1 MTSFISLPD
10 RYTTL
15 LSVLLFTVLAAELG
29 LLIYKHSN
37 KAPLRKCL
45 RCGLITAVNAV
56 VLICSVQSE
65 PTNVFV
71 TAVKGLPWLFFV
83 ALILLTAVH
92 ITLAFPKEKY
102 RAKNSL
108 SLNSVREAVDDLP
121 MGICFAD
128 PIGRIVLINQKMQTL
143 TGEILGVIPQMLCEL
158 TDALSAPKNG
168 TLLSEDM
175 IRTADGRVYRFRKYE
190 HTVDNH
196 SGWRQIT
203 ASDITERYAV
213 GEQLRAENEKLKKIN
228 GKLQKMYE
236 RMSDDIREKES
247 LELKIYVHDT
257 IGRSILTVQ
266 DIMQSDEE
274 TEQKIE
280 ALREAEG
287 VLSGRRTAFAG
298 TMDEVKQ
305 TAAQIGVKVRVSGY
319 IPADTVIE
327 SLTAAAAR
335 ECVTNCVKHAKGN
348 EITVTAENLGSIYRI
363 AITNNGEKPKGKI
376 IEGSG
381 LSSLRRSVEASG
393 GEMTVSHYPAF
404 CLVLNLPGKENDEE

>member
-37 KAPLRKCL
+37 KAPIRKCL

-65 PTNVFV
+65 PTN
-71 TAVKGLPWLFFV
+71 AVVSAIQSLPWFV
-83 ALILLTAVH
+83 YTALILLTAVH
-92 ITLAFPKEKY
+92 IALAFPKEKH

-108 SLNSVREAVDDLP
+108 SLNSVREAIDDLP

-128 PIGRIVLINQKMQTL
+128 PIGRIVLINQKMQAL
-143 TGEILGVIPQMLCEL
+143 TGEILGVIPQLLCEL
-158 TDALSAPKNG
+158 TDALSAPKSG
-168 TLLSEDM
+168 TLLSADM
-175 IRTADGRVYRFRKYE
+175 IRTADGKVYRFRSYE
-190 HTVDNH
+190 HTVDDRP
-196 SGWRQIT
+196 GWRQIT
-203 ASDITERYAV
+203 ASDITERYAI
-213 GEQLRAENEKLKKIN
+213 GEQLRTENEKLKKIN

-280 ALREAEG
+280 ALREAVG

-319 IPADTVIE
+319 IPSDTVIE
-327 SLTAAAAR
+327 SLAAAAAR
-335 ECVTNCVKHAKGN
+335 ECVTNCIKHAKGN
-348 EITVTAENLGSIYRI
+348 EITVTAEDLGSIYRI
-363 AITNNGEKPKGKI
+363 VITNNGEKPKGKI

-381 LSSLRRSVEASG
+381 LSSLRHSVLASG

>member
-1 MTSFISLPD
+1 M
-10 RYTTL
+10 
-15 LSVLLFTVLAAELG
+15 LF
-29 LLIYKHSN
+29 N
-37 KAPLRKCL
+37 K
-45 RCGLITAVNAV
+45 
-56 VLICSVQSE
+56 Q
-65 PTNVFV
+65 
-71 TAVKGLPWLFFV
+71 
-83 ALILLTAVH
+83 
-92 ITLAFPKEKY
+92 
-102 RAKNSL
+102 
-108 SLNSVREAVDDLP
+108 
-121 MGICFAD
+121 
-128 PIGRIVLINQKMQTL
+128 MQAL
-143 TGEILGVIPQMLCEL
+143 TGEILGVIPQLLCEL

-168 TLLSEDM
+168 KLLSADM
-175 IRTADGRVYRFRKYE
+175 IRTADGKVYRFRSYE
-190 HTVDNH
+190 HTVDDRP
-196 SGWRQIT
+196 GWRQIT

-213 GEQLRAENEKLKKIN
+213 GEQLRTENEKLKKIN

-280 ALREAEG
+280 ALREAVG

-319 IPADTVIE
+319 IPSDTAVE
-327 SLTAAAAR
+327 SLAAAAAR

-348 EITVTAENLGSIYRI
+348 EITVTAEDLGSIYRI

-381 LSSLRRSVEASG
+381 LSSLRRSALASG

>member
-15 LSVLLFTVLAAELG
+15 LSVLLFTVLAAEAG

-37 KAPLRKCL
+37 RAPVRKCL
-45 RCGLITAVNAV
+45 PCGIITAVNAV
-56 VLICSVQSE
+56 MLLCTVQKQ
-65 PTNVFV
+65 PTA
-71 TAVKGLPWLFFV
+71 AVVSAVQGLPWLV
-83 ALILLTAVH
+83 LAVLLLLTAVH
-92 ITLAFPKEKY
+92 IAVAFPKEK
-102 RAKNSL
+102 RMAKNSL

-143 TGEILGVIPQMLCEL
+143 SGEILGVVPQLLCEL
-158 TDALSAPKNG
+158 TDALSAPRNG

-175 IRTADGRVYRFRKYE
+175 LRTADGRVYRFRRYE
-190 HTVDNH
+190 HTVDNQ

-213 GEQLRAENEKLKKIN
+213 GEQLRLENEELKKIN
-228 GKLQKMYE
+228 VRLRKMYE

-247 LELKIYVHDT
+247 LELKIYIHDT
-257 IGRSILTVQ
+257 IGRSILTVR
-266 DIMQSDEE
+266 DIMQSGEE

-280 ALREAEG
+280 TLREAVG
-287 VLSGRRTAFAG
+287 VLSGRRTALAG
-298 TMDEVKQ
+298 TMDEVRQ
-305 TAAQIGVKVRVSGY
+305 TAEKIGVRVKVSGY
-319 IPADTVIE
+319 IPPGTAAE
-327 SLTAAAAR
+327 SLAAAAAR
-335 ECVTNCVKHAKGN
+335 ECATNCIKHAKGN
-348 EITVTAENLGSIYRI
+348 EITVTAENLGSIWRI
-363 AITNNGEKPKGKI
+363 AVTNNGEKPKGKI

>member
-1 MTSFISLPD
+1 MNAFISLSD

-15 LSVLLFTVLAAELG
+15 LAVLLFTVLVAELG

-37 KAPLRKCL
+37 RAPVRKCL
-45 RCGLITAVNAV
+45 RCGIITAVNAV
-56 VLICSVQSE
+56 VLFCSVQSE
-65 PTNVFV
+65 PTDVFAS
-71 TAVKGLPWLFFV
+71 AVCGLPWFV
-83 ALILLTAVH
+83 YTALILLTVVH
-92 ITLAFPKEKY
+92 IALALSKEKH
-102 RAKNSL
+102 RAENSL
-108 SLNSVREAVDDLP
+108 SLNSVKKAIDDLP

-143 TGEILGVIPQMLCEL
+143 TGEILGIVPQLFCEL

-168 TLLSEDM
+168 TLLSEDL
-175 IRTADGRVYRFRKYE
+175 IRTADGKVYRFRNYE
-190 HTVDNH
+190 HTVDDRP
-196 SGWRQIT
+196 GWRQIT
-203 ASDITERYAV
+203 ASDITERYAI
-213 GEQLRAENEKLKKIN
+213 GKQLRTENEKLKKIN

-266 DIMQSDEE
+266 DIMQSGEE

-280 ALREAEG
+280 ALREAVG
-287 VLSGRRTAFAG
+287 VLSSRRTAFAG

-305 TAAQIGVKVRVSGY
+305 TAAQMGVKVRVSGY
-319 IPADTVIE
+319 IPADTVME
-327 SLTAAAAR
+327 SLAAAAAR

-348 EITVTAENLGSIYRI
+348 EITVTAEDLGSIYRI

>member
-1 MTSFISLPD
+1 MTAFFYLPD

-37 KAPLRKCL
+37 RAPVRKCL
-45 RCGLITAVNAV
+45 LCGIITAVNAV
-56 VLICSVQSE
+56 MLLCTVQKQS
-65 PTNVFV
+65 TD
-71 TAVKGLPWLFFV
+71 AVVSAVQGLPWLV
-83 ALILLTAVH
+83 CAALILLTAIH
-92 ITLAFPKEKY
+92 IGLAFPKEKD

-108 SLNSVREAVDDLP
+108 SLNSVREAVDNLP

-128 PIGRIVLINQKMQTL
+128 PIGRIVLINQKMQAL
-143 TGEILGVIPQMLCEL
+143 TGEILGVVPQLLCEL
-158 TDALSAPKNG
+158 TDAMPAPKNG
-168 TLLSEDM
+168 TLLSEDI
-175 IRTADGRVYRFRKYE
+175 IRTADGKVYRFRRYE
-190 HTVDNH
+190 HTVENQP
-196 SGWRQIT
+196 GWRQIT
-203 ASDITERYAV
+203 ASDVTERYAV
-213 GEQLRAENEKLKKIN
+213 GEQLRLENEKLKKIN

-266 DIMQSDEE
+266 DIMQSGEE

-280 ALREAEG
+280 ALREAVG

-298 TMDEVKQ
+298 TMDEAKRS
-305 TAAQIGVKVRVSGY
+305 AAQMGVKIRVHGY
-319 IPADTVIE
+319 IPADTVAE
-327 SLTAAAAR
+327 SLAAAAAR
-335 ECVTNCVKHAKGN
+335 ECVTNCIKHARGN
-348 EITVTAENLGSIYRI
+348 EITVTAEDLGSIYRI
-363 AITNNGEKPKGKI
+363 AVTNNGEKPKKKI

>member
-10 RYTTL
+10 RYATL

-37 KAPLRKCL
+37 RAPVRKCL
-45 RCGLITAVNAV
+45 RCGIITAVNAV
-56 VLICSVQSE
+56 VLLCSVQSE
-65 PTNVFV
+65 PTDVFAS
-71 TAVKGLPWLFFV
+71 AVCGLPWFV
-83 ALILLTAVH
+83 YTALILLTVVH
-92 ITLAFPKEKY
+92 IALAFPKEKH

-108 SLNSVREAVDDLP
+108 SLNSVREAIDDLP

-128 PIGRIVLINQKMQTL
+128 PIGRIVLINKKMQAL
-143 TGEILGVIPQMLCEL
+143 TGEILGIVPQLFCEL

-168 TLLSEDM
+168 TLLSEDL
-175 IRTADGRVYRFRKYE
+175 IRTADGKVYRFRSYE
-190 HTVDNH
+190 HTVDDRP
-196 SGWRQIT
+196 GWRQIT

-213 GEQLRAENEKLKKIN
+213 GEQLRTENEKLKKIN

-266 DIMQSDEE
+266 DIMQSGEE

-280 ALREAEG
+280 ALREAVG

-305 TAAQIGVKVRVSGY
+305 TAAQMGVKVRVSGY
-319 IPADTVIE
+319 IPADTIME
-327 SLTAAAAR
+327 SLAVAAAR

-348 EITVTAENLGSIYRI
+348 EITVIAEDLGSIWRI

-393 GEMTVSHYPAF
+393 GEMTVSQYPAF

>member
-10 RYTTL
+10 RYATL
-15 LSVLLFTVLAAELG
+15 LSVMLFTVLAAELG
-29 LLIYKHSN
+29 LLIYKHGN
-37 KAPLRKCL
+37 RAPARRCL
-45 RCGLITAVNAV
+45 CCGTITAVNAA
-56 VLICSVQSE
+56 VLLCAMQNEATDSFVSAVQ
-65 PTNVFV
+65 
-71 TAVKGLPWLFFV
+71 GLPWLV
-83 ALILLTAVH
+83 YAALILLTAVH
-92 ITLAFPKEKY
+92 IAIAFPKENR

-108 SLNSVREAVDDLP
+108 SLNSIREAVDDLP

-128 PIGRIVLINQKMQTL
+128 PIGRIVLINQKMQAL
-143 TGEILGVIPQMLCEL
+143 AGEILGFIPQLFCEL

-175 IRTADGRVYRFRKYE
+175 IRTADGKVYRFRRYE

-203 ASDITERYAV
+203 VSDITERYAV
-213 GEQLRAENEKLKKIN
+213 GEQLRLENERLKKIN
-228 GKLQKMYE
+228 GKLHEMYE

-247 LELKIYVHDT
+247 LEMKIYIHDT

-266 DIMQSDEE
+266 DIMQSGEE
-274 TEQKIE
+274 TEHKIE
-280 ALREAEG
+280 ALREAVG
-287 VLSGRRTAFAG
+287 VLSGRRTTFAG

-305 TAAQIGVKVRVSGY
+305 TAAKMGVKVRVSGC

-327 SLTAAAAR
+327 SLAAAAAR
-335 ECVTNCVKHAKGN
+335 ECVTNCIKHAKGN
-348 EITVTAENLGSIYRI
+348 EITVTAENLGLIYRI

-404 CLVLNLPGKENDEE
+404 CLALNLPEKENDEE

>member
-10 RYTTL
+10 RYSTL

-37 KAPLRKCL
+37 RAPVRK
-45 RCGLITAVNAV
+45 RVHCGMITAVNAV
-56 VLICSVQSE
+56 VLLCAVQKE
-65 PTNVFV
+65 PTDAVIS
-71 TAVKGLPWLFFV
+71 AVKGLPWLFF
-83 ALILLTAVH
+83 ATLILLTAVH
-92 ITLAFPKEKY
+92 IVLAFPREKR

-108 SLNSVREAVDDLP
+108 SLNSIREAVDDLP

-128 PIGRIVLINQKMQTL
+128 PLGRIVLINQKMQAL
-143 TGEILGVIPQMLCEL
+143 TGEILGVIPQLFSEL

-168 TLLSEDM
+168 TLLSEDI
-175 IRTADGRVYRFRKYE
+175 IRTADGKVYRFRRYA
-190 HTVDNH
+190 HTVENRP
-196 SGWRQIT
+196 GWRQIT

-213 GEQLRAENEKLKKIN
+213 GEQLRLENEKLKKIN

-280 ALREAEG
+280 ALREAVG

-298 TMDEVKQ
+298 TMDEAKQ
-305 TAAQIGVKVRVSGY
+305 TAAQMGVKVRVHGY
-319 IPADTVIE
+319 IPADTAVE
-327 SLTAAAAR
+327 SLAAAAAR
-335 ECVTNCVKHAKGN
+335 ECVTNCIKHAKGN
-348 EITVTAENLGSIYRI
+348 EITVTAENLGSIWRI

-376 IEGSG
+376 KEGSG